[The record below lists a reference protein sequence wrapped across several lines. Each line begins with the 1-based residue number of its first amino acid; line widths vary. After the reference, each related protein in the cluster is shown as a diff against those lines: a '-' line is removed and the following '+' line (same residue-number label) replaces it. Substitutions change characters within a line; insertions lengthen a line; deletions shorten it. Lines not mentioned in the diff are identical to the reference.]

1 MLFLEGVS
9 YVYFSDSPERYI
21 NFYTDYGFKRLFG
34 SEPSKHLLMDFLNSL
49 LESEGKGNITSLT
62 YLKNEQVGEYQYD
75 RTSIYDI
82 YCETDKD
89 EQFIIELQKVKQK
102 FFKDRALYYSASAI
116 REQQRGEWRYE
127 LTPVY
132 VIAILDF
139 VLDDESDRYR
149 RDVALREAGE
159 VKPFYDKLFFI
170 YLEMPKFTKKSS
182 DLKTHFEKWM
192 YAIRNMSH
200 LDSVPAEL
208 REQVFEEFFRAAE
221 IARMSSA
228 DRSIYEENRK
238 RYLDFTNSLIS
249 TEERGIEKGLEQ
261 GRKEGQE
268 DMIRKFLSANTP
280 MEIMV
285 QATGLTEEQIRAM
298 QQLPEKN

>member
-1 MLFLEGVS
+1 
-9 YVYFSDSPERYI
+9 
-21 NFYTDYGFKRLFG
+21 
-34 SEPSKHLLMDFLNSL
+34 
-49 LESEGKGNITSLT
+49 
-62 YLKNEQVGEYQYD
+62 
-75 RTSIYDI
+75 
-82 YCETDKD
+82 
-89 EQFIIELQKVKQK
+89 
-102 FFKDRALYYSASAI
+102 
-116 REQQRGEWRYE
+116 
-127 LTPVY
+127 
-132 VIAILDF
+132 
-139 VLDDESDRYR
+139 
-149 RDVALREAGE
+149 
-159 VKPFYDKLFFI
+159 
-170 YLEMPKFTKKSS
+170 
-182 DLKTHFEKWM
+182 
-192 YAIRNMSH
+192 MSH